1 MSLKLKPENIWC
13 VGRNYADH
21 AKEMNAPIPKSP
33 ILFLKSPGCLNSSS
47 KIELPNWSKQ
57 VDHEIEMALRI
68 DESLNISHITLA
80 LDLTARDAQEV
91 AKKAGQPWTLAKSF
105 TGACPIGSWL
115 SVLDID
121 DFESL
126 EISLSKNKTVV
137 QSSSLSQMIFKPKKL
152 VEYIQQHFPLSA
164 GDIILT
170 GTPGGVGPIQSGD
183 SLVGELHT
191 KSRSL
196 LTCHWDVI

>member
-1 MSLKLKPENIWC
+1 MNLKPENIWC

-21 AKEMNAPIPKSP
+21 AKEMNAPVPKTP
-33 ILFLKSPGCLNSSS
+33 LIFLKSPGCLNPNS
-47 KIELPNWSKQ
+47 KIEIPAWSKQ
-57 VDHEIEMALRI
+57 VDHEIEIALRL

-91 AKKAGQPWTLAKSF
+91 AKKAGQPWSLAKSF
-105 TGACPIGSWL
+105 KGACPIGLWL
-115 SVLDID
+115 SILDIE
-121 DFESL
+121 DFESMHL
-126 EISLSKNKTVV
+126 SLKKNKTMV
-137 QSSSLSQMIFKPKKL
+137 QASSVREMIFKPQTLVDYIKK
-152 VEYIQQHFPLSA
+152 HFPLSP

-183 SLVGELHT
+183 NLVGELR
-191 KSRSL
+191 SEMRSL